1 MVEIKGTVERIVFHN
16 DENGYTIARLDAKG
30 SAVTIV
36 GVLPEVQ
43 PGVTLSVEGDWTT
56 HPKYGRQFKVERC
69 EQSLPTTAAGIEA
82 YLGSSLI
89 RGVGP
94 IGAGQIVRQFG
105 ADTLRVLDEEPER
118 LEQVPGIGPSKA
130 AAIIESWQKQK
141 HVQEVMMFL
150 QGHGV
155 TTGLAVKICQT
166 YGSDAL
172 SVVQENPYRM
182 VRDIQGVGFVKADQI
197 ARNLGLAVDSPFRVQ
212 AGVLHTLREQ
222 TRNGN
227 VFSPLAT
234 VVTEASRL
242 LNVSAALVREAIK
255 SLDVAG
261 DIHCENVSGEPAV
274 YLASFCEAE
283 VSVASHLQAL
293 VKDGVPVDDRTLNK
307 VLRRVTRKAKIKLSP
322 DQREAVR
329 MALTSKVT
337 VLTGGPGTGKT
348 ETTRT
353 IIRALDALNLRC
365 ALCAPT
371 GRAAKRLSEA
381 TGRSAKTIHRLLEYN
396 PERGFARDEDDPLSV
411 DYLIVDEA
419 SMLDLKLTDHLLRA
433 LKPTTQV
440 LFVGDVDQLSSVGAG
455 DVLRDIIASGRA
467 AVARLNTIFRQ
478 ATNSG
483 IVVNAHRINRG
494 QFPVLNEFDDF
505 YFFSQQDPRQAA
517 ELLVDVV
524 GRRIP
529 KKFGLYAIDDVQVLT
544 PMYRGACGVNNL
556 NALLQEALN
565 PAKPGKAEQKLG
577 DCVFRV
583 GDKVMQVRN
592 NYDKM
597 VFNGD
602 IGRIVTIDPVL
613 KEIAVRIARYGL
625 AYYDWDEASKELTH
639 AFAVSIHKAQGAE
652 YPAIVMPVLSQ
663 HYVMLQRNLLYTAIT
678 RARRLVVLVGTR
690 QAIKI
695 AVNNDQVRERRS
707 GLGHRLKAAAE
718 QVTRAGDISPA
729 WQLFSI
735 DFARGWQEHG
745 EFPFPVLFFVYLAF
759 VPYSSIP

>member
-1 MVEIKGTVERIVFHN
+1 MTKIAGIVERIVFCN
-16 DENGYTIARLDAKG
+16 AENGYTIARLDAKG

-43 PGVTLSVEGDWTT
+43 AGVTLSVEGDWTT
-56 HPKYGRQFKVERC
+56 HPKYGRQFKVKRC

-118 LEQVPGIGPSKA
+118 LEEVSGIGSSKA
-130 AAIIESWQKQK
+130 AVILESWQEQK

-150 QGHGV
+150 QSHGV
-155 TTGLAVKICQT
+155 TTGLAVKIYKT
-166 YGSDAL
+166 YGDDAL
-172 SVVQENPYRM
+172 QVVRENPYRLAN
-182 VRDIQGVGFVKADQI
+182 DIRGVGFVKADGI
-197 ARNLGLAVDSPFRVQ
+197 ARNLGLATDSPFRVQ

-222 TRNGN
+222 TRDGN
-227 VFSPLAT
+227 VFSLLIT
-234 VVTEASRL
+234 VVAEASKL
-242 LNVSAALVREAIK
+242 LNVPADLVRGAIE
-255 SLDVAG
+255 SLDTAG
-261 DIHCENVSGEPAV
+261 DIHCEDVGGEPAV

-283 VSVASHLQAL
+283 VSVASRLQ
-293 VKDGVPVDDRTLNK
+293 VMVRKPVAGRDWDKL
-307 VLRRVTRKAKIKLSP
+307 LRRVTQKSKIKLSS
-322 DQREAVR
+322 DQRQAVR
-329 MALTSKVT
+329 TALTHKVT

-353 IIRALDALNLRC
+353 IIRALDGMKLRY

-381 TGRSAKTIHRLLEYN
+381 TDRSAKTIHRLLEYN
-396 PERGFARDEDDPLSV
+396 PEVGFARNEDDPLLV

-433 LKPTTQV
+433 LNPTTQV
-440 LFVGDVDQLSSVGAG
+440 LFVGDVDQLPSVGAG

-467 AVARLNTIFRQ
+467 AVAQLSTIFRQ
-478 ATNSG
+478 AANSG
-483 IVVNAHRINRG
+483 IVVNAHRINQG

-505 YFFSQQDPRQAA
+505 YFFSKQDPQEAA
-517 ELLVDVV
+517 ELLVDIVK
-524 GRRIP
+524 RRIP
-529 KKFGLYAIDDVQVLT
+529 KKFGLYPLDDIQVLT
-544 PMYRGACGVNNL
+544 PMYRGVCGVNNL
-556 NALLQEALN
+556 NVLLQEALN
-565 PAKPGKAEQKLG
+565 PAAPGKAEQKLN
-577 DCVFRV
+577 DRVFRV

-602 IGRIVTIDPVL
+602 IGRIVTVDPVL
-613 KEIAVRIARYGL
+613 KEMAVKITRYGL
-625 AYYDWDEASKELTH
+625 VYYSWDEASKELTH

-652 YPAIVMPVLSQ
+652 YPCVVMPVLSQ

-678 RARRLVVLVGTR
+678 RAKRLVVLAGTR

-695 AVNNDQVRERRS
+695 AVDNDKVRERRS
-707 GLGHRLKAAAE
+707 GLSHRLKAVEE
-718 QVTRAGDISPA
+718 QVVQAGELFPA
-729 WQLFSI
+729 WQSLALILYESGKR
-735 DFARGWQEHG
+735 ARESL
-745 EFPFPVLFFVYLAF
+745 FPVLFLFA
-759 VPYSSIP
+759 